1 MQYICHLFQHHTVTM
16 LIDSL
21 QQLLTSYAY
30 NILGSYEEAKDVVQ
44 DVLLQRLNGNND
56 KIENEKAYLTRS
68 VINRAINAK
77 NRQKK
82 MLSAYPGN
90 WLPEPV
96 ATEGADHDLHQKDI
110 LSYSL
115 MVLLEKLDAR
125 QRAIFILKEAFD
137 YDHEEIAQ
145 VLDISVENSR
155 KILSRAKKELK
166 TTNLDSVVKTPAGYL
181 DKYIDIIRSG
191 DTKRLEQ
198 LLSDDIVVVSD
209 GGGKVAAA
217 LHPLEGK
224 GPALL
229 FLSGI
234 YRKFYQQRPIEKG
247 FVNHHPAL
255 FFYEEE
261 QLVTC
266 QVFELQDGVIHRTYF
281 LRNPD
286 KLASLQE

>member
-1 MQYICHLFQHHTVTM
+1 M
-16 LIDSL
+16 DSL

-44 DVLLQRLNGNND
+44 DVLLERLNRNGD
-56 KIENEKAYLTRS
+56 HIENEKAYLTRS
-68 VINRAINAK
+68 AINRAINAK

-82 MLSAYPGN
+82 MLAAYPGS

-96 ATEGADHDLHQKDI
+96 ATERADHELNQKDI

-125 QRAIFILKEAFD
+125 QRAVFILKEAFD

-166 TTNLDSVVKTPAGYL
+166 TANPNGIVKTPVDYL
-181 DKYIDIIRSG
+181 DKYIEIIRSG
-191 DTKRLEQ
+191 DTTRLEQ
-198 LLSDDIVVVSD
+198 LLNDDIVVVSD

-217 LHPLEGK
+217 MHPLLGK
-224 GPALL
+224 ETALL

-234 YRKFYQQRPIEKG
+234 YKKFYQNSRIEKG
-247 FVNHHPAL
+247 YVNHHPAL
-255 FFYEEE
+255 FFYEGE
-261 QLVTC
+261 QLGTC
-266 QVFELQDGVIHRTYF
+266 QVFELQNGKISRSYF
-281 LRNPD
+281 VRNPD
-286 KLASLQE
+286 KLVSLG